1 MSATD
6 RLDPSVLNESGAA
19 SQELFRSVNER
30 IRELAGT
37 WQGTYD
43 FVCECP
49 DEGCM
54 KTLPLTEA
62 ENESLRA
69 QDATFAVLPGHETE
83 GTEIVAG
90 RIREIANEHNVPIV
104 EAPPLA
110 RALHK
115 YAEIGEEVPAALYQA
130 VAQVLAYVFQLKR
143 GLRVKAPENIEVPE
157 GMDPLAK
164 GASA

>member
-62 ENESLRA
+62 EYESLRA

-83 GTEIVAG
+83 GTEIVA
-90 RIREIANEHNVPIV
+90 RNDRFVLVRVLDQPPV
-104 EAPPLA
+104 EAEQE
-110 RALHK
+110 R
-115 YAEIGEEVPAALYQA
+115 
-130 VAQVLAYVFQLKR
+130 R
-143 GLRVKAPENIEVPE
+143 
-157 GMDPLAK
+157 
-164 GASA
+164 